1 MTNYLT
7 KALDWVGNKLSSKTK
22 NTSKPARKNKSTKSH
37 RRKTASE
44 SNFWQI
50 VGKGTKTTDGEK
62 FPSLNAVRRKVNRT
76 KPVAKYDGA
85 KARHS
90 WISKGGKRKSSTF
103 DIEVPGRKKDR
114 CFARRK
120 K

>member
-1 MTNYLT
+1 MANYLT
-7 KALDWVGNKLSSKTK
+7 KALDWVGNKLSSKPM
-22 NTSKPARKNKSTKSH
+22 NTSKPKTKSKKSH

-50 VGKGTKTTDGEK
+50 VGKGKATDGEK

-90 WISKGGKRKSSTF
+90 WIGKGGKRKSSTF
-103 DIEVPGRKKDR
+103 DIEVPGRKEDR

>member
-22 NTSKPARKNKSTKSH
+22 NTSKPARKTKSTKSH
-37 RRKTASE
+37 RRKTALE

-90 WISKGGKRKSSTF
+90 WIGKGGKRKSSTF

>member
-1 MTNYLT
+1 MANYLT
-7 KALDWVGNKLSSKTK
+7 KALDWVGNKPSSKSK
-22 NTSKPARKNKSTKSH
+22 NTSKPRKTKSTKSH

-50 VGKGTKTTDGEK
+50 VGKGKATDGEK

-90 WISKGGKRKSSTF
+90 WIGKGGKRKSSTF
-103 DIEVPGRKKDR
+103 DIEVPGRKEDR